1 MSKARGR
8 KKKDE
13 VPVIPKYSPQNLI
26 DSLNGKIEEEQ
37 KDINNIMGKLTI
49 KKIDYYDK
57 EKKLKEEATSLSKIY
72 DENAKI
78 NTFLNNEITQIRDE
92 RELFENDCK
101 INFDKKFEEVQEEK
115 KAAIKKITQEMTEVK
130 KYLEIV
136 NQEKQKLLEK
146 VEQLELE
153 IQKINNDNSD
163 TIQNYENQIREIN
176 EKHSNKLKE
185 TVDIFEKFLENNKE
199 LLTTDLYTDYREL
212 KNKFVSKKQE
222 SIDYKYKNNKL
233 YEQNKMFKLSMNN
246 NDGIINECARAQVEA
261 KKRNKKL
268 QEQIE
273 QKDNIIEKMKLEY
286 QSQISK
292 INDKFTE
299 ILQKNESEITSLRN
313 ELNNKNR
320 RLAAIEQTSRN
331 AMNARSDLEVFF
343 TEQLRECKIEIA
355 KKKIMEEERKKNIF
369 PFLNMSISTQ
379 LNNNSGSTDDESFF
393 ITTAKKVEIKD
404 IEPEYKEKLL
414 RNLLNRLNEQNNN
427 KSFKIGK
434 FNNTQ

>member
-1 MSKARGR
+1 MSKAKSR

-13 VPVIPKYSPQNLI
+13 VPVIPKYNPQNLI
-26 DSLNGKIEEEQ
+26 DSLNGKIEEEK
-37 KDINNIMGKLTI
+37 KDINNLMNKLTI
-49 KKIDYYDK
+49 KKLDYYDK
-57 EKKLKEEATSLSKIY
+57 EKQLKEEAVSVSKIL
-72 DENAKI
+72 DEKTKI
-78 NTFLNNEITQIRDE
+78 NTFLNKEITQIREE

-115 KAAIKKITQEMTEVK
+115 KAAIKTITQEMTEVK
-130 KYLEIV
+130 NNLEIV
-136 NQEKQKLLEK
+136 NQEKKKLLTKIE
-146 VEQLELE
+146 ELELE

-163 TIQNYENQIREIN
+163 TIQKYENQIREIN
-176 EKHSNKLKE
+176 EKHSNKLKQ

-212 KNKFVSKKQE
+212 KNKFESKKQE
-222 SIDYKYKNNKL
+222 SGDYKYKNNKL
-233 YEQNKMFKLSMNN
+233 YEQNRMFKLSMNN

-261 KKRNKKL
+261 KKKNKKL

-273 QKDNIIEKMKLEY
+273 QKDKIIEKMKLEY
-286 QSQISK
+286 QTQISN

-320 RLAAIEQTSRN
+320 RLAAIQQTSRN

-343 TEQLRECKIEIA
+343 IEQLRECKMEIA
-355 KKKIMEEERKKNIF
+355 KRKIMEEERKKNVF

-414 RNLLNRLNEQNNN
+414 RNLLNRLNEQNNRHFRFG
-427 KSFKIGK
+427 KSKED
-434 FNNTQ
+434 Q

>member
-1 MSKARGR
+1 MSKAKSK

-13 VPVIPKYSPQNLI
+13 VPVIPKYNPQNLI

-37 KDINNIMGKLTI
+37 KDIDNLMGKLTI
-49 KKIDYYDK
+49 KKMDYYDK
-57 EKKLKEEATSLSKIY
+57 EKKLKKEEVSVSKIL
-72 DENAKI
+72 DEKTKI
-78 NTFLNNEITQIRDE
+78 NTFLNKEITQIREE

-115 KAAIKKITQEMTEVK
+115 KAAIKTITEEMTQVK
-130 KYLEIV
+130 DKLEIV
-136 NQEKQKLLEK
+136 NQEKQKLLAKIE
-146 VEQLELE
+146 ELELE
-153 IQKINNDNSD
+153 IQKINNDNSN
-163 TIQNYENQIREIN
+163 TIQNYENQIKEIN
-176 EKHSNKLKE
+176 EKHSDKLKQ

-212 KNKFVSKKQE
+212 KNKYESKKQE
-222 SIDYKYKNNKL
+222 SGDYKYKNNKL
-233 YEQNKMFKLSMNN
+233 YEQNRMFKLSMNN
-246 NDGIINECARAQVEA
+246 NDGIINECARAQVES
-261 KKRNKKL
+261 KKKNKKL
-268 QEQIE
+268 QDQIE
-273 QKDNIIEKMKLEY
+273 QKDKIIEKMKLEY
-286 QSQISK
+286 QTQISN

-320 RLAAIEQTSRN
+320 RLAAIQQTSRN

-343 TEQLRECKIEIA
+343 IEQLRECKMEIA
-355 KKKIMEEERKKNIF
+355 KRKIMEEERKKNVF

-414 RNLLNRLNEQNNN
+414 RNLLNRLNEQNN
-427 KSFKIGK
+427 KSFKFAK
-434 FNNTQ
+434 SNDNQ

>member
-1 MSKARGR
+1 MSKAKSK

-13 VPVIPKYSPQNLI
+13 VPVIPKYNPQNLI

-37 KDINNIMGKLTI
+37 KDIDNLMGKLTI
-49 KKIDYYDK
+49 KKMDYYDK
-57 EKKLKEEATSLSKIY
+57 EKKLKKEEVSVSKIL
-72 DENAKI
+72 DEKTKI
-78 NTFLNNEITQIRDE
+78 NTFLNKEITQIREE

-115 KAAIKKITQEMTEVK
+115 KAAIKTITEEMTQVK
-130 KYLEIV
+130 DKLEIV
-136 NQEKQKLLEK
+136 NQEKQKLLAKIE
-146 VEQLELE
+146 ELELE
-153 IQKINNDNSD
+153 IQKINNDNSN
-163 TIQNYENQIREIN
+163 TIQNYENQIKEIN
-176 EKHSNKLKE
+176 EKHSDKLKQ

-212 KNKFVSKKQE
+212 KNKYESKKQE
-222 SIDYKYKNNKL
+222 SGDYKNKNNKL
-233 YEQNKMFKLSMNN
+233 YDQNKMFKLSMNN
-246 NDGIINECARAQVEA
+246 NDGIINECARAQVES
-261 KKRNKKL
+261 KKKNKKL
-268 QEQIE
+268 QDQIE
-273 QKDNIIEKMKLEY
+273 QKDKIIEKMKLEY

-320 RLAAIEQTSRN
+320 RLAAIQQTSRN

-343 TEQLRECKIEIA
+343 IEQLRECKMEIA
-355 KKKIMEEERKKNIF
+355 RRKIMEEERKKNVF

-414 RNLLNRLNEQNNN
+414 RNLLNRLNEQNN
-427 KSFKIGK
+427 KSFKFAK
-434 FNNTQ
+434 SNDNQ

>member
-1 MSKARGR
+1 MSKAKSK

-13 VPVIPKYSPQNLI
+13 VPVIPKYNPQNLI

-37 KDINNIMGKLTI
+37 KDIDNLMGKLTI
-49 KKIDYYDK
+49 KKMDYYDK
-57 EKKLKEEATSLSKIY
+57 EKKLKKEEVSVSKIL
-72 DENAKI
+72 DEKTKI
-78 NTFLNNEITQIRDE
+78 NTFLNKEITQIREE

-115 KAAIKKITQEMTEVK
+115 KAAIKTITEEMTQVK
-130 KYLEIV
+130 DKLEIV
-136 NQEKQKLLEK
+136 NQEKQKLLAKIE
-146 VEQLELE
+146 ELELE
-153 IQKINNDNSD
+153 IQKINNDNSN
-163 TIQNYENQIREIN
+163 TIQNYENQIKEIN
-176 EKHSNKLKE
+176 EKHSDKLKQ

-212 KNKFVSKKQE
+212 KNKYESKKQE
-222 SIDYKYKNNKL
+222 SGDYKNKNNKL
-233 YEQNKMFKLSMNN
+233 YDQNRMFKLSMNN
-246 NDGIINECARAQVEA
+246 NDGIINECARAQVES
-261 KKRNKKL
+261 KKKNKKL
-268 QEQIE
+268 QDQIE
-273 QKDNIIEKMKLEY
+273 QKDKIIEKMKLEY

-320 RLAAIEQTSRN
+320 RLAAIQQTSRN

-343 TEQLRECKIEIA
+343 IEQLRECKMEIA
-355 KKKIMEEERKKNIF
+355 RRKIMEEERKKNVF

-414 RNLLNRLNEQNNN
+414 RNLLNRLNEQNN
-427 KSFKIGK
+427 KSFKFAK
-434 FNNTQ
+434 SNDNQ

>member
-1 MSKARGR
+1 MSKAKSK

-13 VPVIPKYSPQNLI
+13 VPVIPKYNPQNLI
-26 DSLNGKIEEEQ
+26 DSLNGKIEEEK
-37 KDINNIMGKLTI
+37 KDINNLMNKLTI
-49 KKIDYYDK
+49 KKLDYYDK
-57 EKKLKEEATSLSKIY
+57 EKQLKEEAVSVSKIL
-72 DENAKI
+72 DEKTKI
-78 NTFLNNEITQIRDE
+78 NTFLNKEITQIREE

-115 KAAIKKITQEMTEVK
+115 KAAIKTITQEMTEVK
-130 KYLEIV
+130 NNLEIV
-136 NQEKQKLLEK
+136 NQEKQKLLTKIE
-146 VEQLELE
+146 ELELE

-163 TIQNYENQIREIN
+163 TIQKYENQIREIN
-176 EKHSNKLKE
+176 EKHSNKLKQ

-212 KNKFVSKKQE
+212 KNKFESKKQE
-222 SIDYKYKNNKL
+222 SGDYKYKNNKL
-233 YEQNKMFKLSMNN
+233 YEQNRMFKLSMNN

-261 KKRNKKL
+261 KKKNKKL

-273 QKDNIIEKMKLEY
+273 QKDKIIEKMKLEY
-286 QSQISK
+286 QTQISN

-320 RLAAIEQTSRN
+320 RLAAIQQTSRN

-343 TEQLRECKIEIA
+343 IEQLRECKMEIA
-355 KKKIMEEERKKNIF
+355 KRKIMEEERKKNVF

-414 RNLLNRLNEQNNN
+414 RNLLNRLNEQNNRHFRFG
-427 KSFKIGK
+427 KSKED
-434 FNNTQ
+434 Q

>member
-1 MSKARGR
+1 MSKAKSK

-13 VPVIPKYSPQNLI
+13 VPVIPKYNPQNLI
-26 DSLNGKIEEEQ
+26 DSLNGKIEEEK
-37 KDINNIMGKLTI
+37 KDINNLMNKLTI
-49 KKIDYYDK
+49 KKLDYYDK
-57 EKKLKEEATSLSKIY
+57 EKQLKEEAVSVSKIL
-72 DENAKI
+72 DEKTKI
-78 NTFLNNEITQIRDE
+78 NTFLNKEITQIREE

-115 KAAIKKITQEMTEVK
+115 KAAIKTITQEMTEVK
-130 KYLEIV
+130 NNLEIV
-136 NQEKQKLLEK
+136 NQEKQKLLAKIE
-146 VEQLELE
+146 ELELE

-163 TIQNYENQIREIN
+163 TIQKYENQIREIN
-176 EKHSNKLKE
+176 EKHSNKLKQ

-212 KNKFVSKKQE
+212 KNKFESKKQE
-222 SIDYKYKNNKL
+222 SGDYKNKNNKL
-233 YEQNKMFKLSMNN
+233 YEQNRMFKLSMNN

-261 KKRNKKL
+261 KKKNKKL
-268 QEQIE
+268 KEQIE
-273 QKDNIIEKMKLEY
+273 QKDKIIEKMKLEY
-286 QSQISK
+286 QTQISN

-320 RLAAIEQTSRN
+320 RLAAIQQTSRN

-343 TEQLRECKIEIA
+343 TEQLRECKMEIA
-355 KKKIMEEERKKNIF
+355 KRKIMEEERKKNVF

-414 RNLLNRLNEQNNN
+414 RNLLNRLNEQNN
-427 KSFKIGK
+427 KSFKFAK
-434 FNNTQ
+434 SNDNQ

>member
-1 MSKARGR
+1 MSKAKGR

-13 VPVIPKYSPQNLI
+13 VPVIPKYNPQNLI

-37 KDINNIMGKLTI
+37 KDINNLMGKLTI
-49 KKIDYYDK
+49 KKMDYYDK
-57 EKKLKEEATSLSKIY
+57 EKKLKKEEVSLSKIL
-72 DENAKI
+72 DEKTKI
-78 NTFLNNEITQIRDE
+78 NTFLNKEITQIREE

-115 KAAIKKITQEMTEVK
+115 KAAIKTITQEMTEVK
-130 KYLEIV
+130 DNLEIV
-136 NQEKQKLLEK
+136 NQEKQKLLAK
-146 VEQLELE
+146 VEELELE

-163 TIQNYENQIREIN
+163 TIQKYENQIREIN
-176 EKHSNKLKE
+176 EKHSNKLKQ

-212 KNKFVSKKQE
+212 KNKFESKKQE
-222 SIDYKYKNNKL
+222 STDYKYKNNKL
-233 YEQNKMFKLSMNN
+233 YEQNRMFKLSMNN

-261 KKRNKKL
+261 KKKNKKL

-273 QKDNIIEKMKLEY
+273 QKDKIIEKMKLEY

-299 ILQKNESEITSLRN
+299 ILQKNESEIASLRN
-313 ELNNKNR
+313 ELNNKNK
-320 RLAAIEQTSRN
+320 RLTAIQQTSRN

-343 TEQLRECKIEIA
+343 IEQLRECKMEIA
-355 KKKIMEEERKKNIF
+355 RRKIMEEERKKNVF

-414 RNLLNRLNEQNNN
+414 RNLLNRLNEQNN
-427 KSFKIGK
+427 KSYRFGK
-434 FNNTQ
+434 SNDNQ

>member
-1 MSKARGR
+1 MSKAKGR

-13 VPVIPKYSPQNLI
+13 VPVIPKYNPQNLI
-26 DSLNGKIEEEQ
+26 DFLNGKIEEEQ
-37 KDINNIMGKLTI
+37 KDINNLMGKLTI
-49 KKIDYYDK
+49 KKMDYYDK
-57 EKKLKEEATSLSKIY
+57 EKKLKKEEVSLSKIL
-72 DENAKI
+72 DEKTKI
-78 NTFLNNEITQIRDE
+78 NTFLNKEITQIREE

-115 KAAIKKITQEMTEVK
+115 KAAIKTITQEMTEVK
-130 KYLEIV
+130 DNLEIV
-136 NQEKQKLLEK
+136 NQEKQKLLAK
-146 VEQLELE
+146 VEELELE

-163 TIQNYENQIREIN
+163 TIQKYENQIREIN
-176 EKHSNKLKE
+176 EKHSNKLKQ

-212 KNKFVSKKQE
+212 KNKFESKKQE
-222 SIDYKYKNNKL
+222 STDYKYKNNKL
-233 YEQNKMFKLSMNN
+233 YEQNRMFKLSMNN

-261 KKRNKKL
+261 KKKNKKL

-273 QKDNIIEKMKLEY
+273 QKDKIIEKMKLEY

-299 ILQKNESEITSLRN
+299 ILQKNESEIASLRN
-313 ELNNKNR
+313 ELNNKNK
-320 RLAAIEQTSRN
+320 RLEAIQQTSRN

-343 TEQLRECKIEIA
+343 IEQLRECKMEIA
-355 KKKIMEEERKKNIF
+355 RRKIMEEERKKNVF

-414 RNLLNRLNEQNNN
+414 RNLLNRLNEQNN
-427 KSFKIGK
+427 KSYRFGK
-434 FNNTQ
+434 SNDNQ

>member
-1 MSKARGR
+1 MSKAKSK

-13 VPVIPKYSPQNLI
+13 VPVIPKYNPQNLI

-37 KDINNIMGKLTI
+37 KDIDNLMGKLTI
-49 KKIDYYDK
+49 KKMDYYDK
-57 EKKLKEEATSLSKIY
+57 EKKLKKEEVSVSKIL
-72 DENAKI
+72 DEKTKI
-78 NTFLNNEITQIRDE
+78 NTFLNKEITQIREE

-115 KAAIKKITQEMTEVK
+115 KAAIKTITEEMTQVK
-130 KYLEIV
+130 DKLEIV
-136 NQEKQKLLEK
+136 NQEKQKLLAKIE
-146 VEQLELE
+146 ELELE
-153 IQKINNDNSD
+153 IQKINNDNSN
-163 TIQNYENQIREIN
+163 TIQNYENQIKEIN
-176 EKHSNKLKE
+176 EKHSDKLKQ

-212 KNKFVSKKQE
+212 KNKYESKKQE
-222 SIDYKYKNNKL
+222 SGDYKNKNNKL
-233 YEQNKMFKLSMNN
+233 YDQNRMFKLSMNN

-261 KKRNKKL
+261 KKKNKKL
-268 QEQIE
+268 KEQIE
-273 QKDNIIEKMKLEY
+273 QKDKIIEKMKLEY

-320 RLAAIEQTSRN
+320 RLAAIQQTSRN

-343 TEQLRECKIEIA
+343 IEQLRECKMEIA
-355 KKKIMEEERKKNIF
+355 RRKIMEEERKKNVF

-414 RNLLNRLNEQNNN
+414 RNLLNRLNEQNN
-427 KSFKIGK
+427 KSFKFAK
-434 FNNTQ
+434 SNDNQ

>member
-1 MSKARGR
+1 MSKAKSK

-13 VPVIPKYSPQNLI
+13 VPVIPKYNPQNLI

-37 KDINNIMGKLTI
+37 KDIDNLMGKLTI
-49 KKIDYYDK
+49 KKMDYYDK
-57 EKKLKEEATSLSKIY
+57 EKKLKKEEVSVSKIL
-72 DENAKI
+72 DEKTKI
-78 NTFLNNEITQIRDE
+78 NTFLNKEITQIREE

-115 KAAIKKITQEMTEVK
+115 KAAIKTITEEMTQVK
-130 KYLEIV
+130 DKLEIV
-136 NQEKQKLLEK
+136 NQEKQKLLAKIE
-146 VEQLELE
+146 ELELE
-153 IQKINNDNSD
+153 IQKINNDNSN
-163 TIQNYENQIREIN
+163 TIQNYENQIKEIN
-176 EKHSNKLKE
+176 EKHSDKLKQ

-212 KNKFVSKKQE
+212 KNKYESKKQE
-222 SIDYKYKNNKL
+222 SGDYKYKNNKL
-233 YEQNKMFKLSMNN
+233 YEQNRMFKLSMNN

-261 KKRNKKL
+261 KKKNKKL
-268 QEQIE
+268 QDQIE
-273 QKDNIIEKMKLEY
+273 QKDKIIEKMKLEY

-320 RLAAIEQTSRN
+320 RLAAIQQTSRN

-343 TEQLRECKIEIA
+343 IEQLRECKMEIA
-355 KKKIMEEERKKNIF
+355 RRKIMEEERKKNVF

-414 RNLLNRLNEQNNN
+414 RNLLNRLNEQNN
-427 KSFKIGK
+427 KSFKFGK
-434 FNNTQ
+434 SNDNQ

>member
-1 MSKARGR
+1 
-8 KKKDE
+8 
-13 VPVIPKYSPQNLI
+13 
-26 DSLNGKIEEEQ
+26 
-37 KDINNIMGKLTI
+37 MGKLTI
-49 KKIDYYDK
+49 KKMDYYDK
-57 EKKLKEEATSLSKIY
+57 EKKLKKEEVSVSKIL
-72 DENAKI
+72 DEKTKI
-78 NTFLNNEITQIRDE
+78 NTFLNKEITQIREE

-115 KAAIKKITQEMTEVK
+115 KAAIKTITEEMTQVK
-130 KYLEIV
+130 DKLEIV
-136 NQEKQKLLEK
+136 NQEKQKLLAKIE
-146 VEQLELE
+146 ELELE
-153 IQKINNDNSD
+153 IQKINNDNSN
-163 TIQNYENQIREIN
+163 TIQNYENQIKEIN
-176 EKHSNKLKE
+176 EKHSDKLKQ

-212 KNKFVSKKQE
+212 KNKYESKKQE
-222 SIDYKYKNNKL
+222 SGDYKNKNNKL
-233 YEQNKMFKLSMNN
+233 YDQNRMFKLSMNN

-261 KKRNKKL
+261 KKKNKKL
-268 QEQIE
+268 QDQIE
-273 QKDNIIEKMKLEY
+273 QKDKIIEKMKLEY

-320 RLAAIEQTSRN
+320 RLAAIQQTSRN

-343 TEQLRECKIEIA
+343 IEQLRECKMEIA
-355 KKKIMEEERKKNIF
+355 RRKIMEEERKKNVF

-414 RNLLNRLNEQNNN
+414 RNLLNRLNEQNN
-427 KSFKIGK
+427 KSFKFAK
-434 FNNTQ
+434 SNDNQ